1 MQNAKLD
8 RVGVFS
14 YANLTVSV
22 MPPASGAFA
31 STSYH
36 DDSHLNLMGRR
47 APQSALSVSIP
58 TFTRAP
64 QSSFN
69 VSQSFNIS
77 ETSSISGKLIDR
89 VRPSSAAVIIP
100 TAKLN
105 RPMLEGGD
113 AVVATYLPATRQGSG
128 ALVVGTIV
136 AGLPLSASLPKMSAV
151 KADLVPLGVGSP
163 SIPKRRHPDEEIAM
177 LRKRLRLLEAE
188 LKKCIAA
195 LHRES
200 ERADHG
206 TTREDLERQVAVW
219 DRAKEQ
225 WQQEH
230 EAELQRVRDE
240 YESRLD
246 ATSREWDKRLRSSTS
261 DVNATAEARLAALKE
276 DIENKAREKAE
287 RDKEERIKVLKQK
300 SARRLLNAGLAN
312 GWSAWLQLWGAKTNA
327 ITRLREVANRLR
339 KPEMSLAFFYLNRHR
354 ESARRMEL
362 ARAAFKKE
370 ETLLSVRTELEDEI
384 ARLHAEMER
393 KLALAEESKQRALEL
408 LRIELLGT
416 TTQQVE
422 ALAAKEKEERIALLR
437 RQSARRLLNAGLAH
451 GWAAWIEVRL
461 TGDTL

>member
-1 MQNAKLD
+1 
-8 RVGVFS
+8 
-14 YANLTVSV
+14 
-22 MPPASGAFA
+22 MPSGDN
-31 STSYH
+31 SYH

-47 APQSALSVSIP
+47 PQSALSVSIP

-64 QSSFN
+64 PQSFN

-77 ETSSISGKLIDR
+77 ETSSISGKLIR
-89 VRPSSAAVIIP
+89 IRPSSAAVMIP

-105 RPMLEGGD
+105 RPMLLGD

-128 ALVVGTIV
+128 ALQGTIV
-136 AGLPLSASLPKMSAV
+136 AGIPLSTSLPKMSAV

-188 LKKCIAA
+188 LKKCVAA
-195 LHRES
+195 LHREA

-240 YESRLD
+240 YESRLG
-246 ATSREWDKRLRSSTS
+246 ANSREWDKRLRSSTS

-312 GWSAWLQLWGAKTNA
+312 GWSAWLELWEAKTNA

-384 ARLHAEMER
+384 ARLHAETER

-437 RQSARRLLNAGLAH
+437 RQSARRLLNAGLSH
-451 GWAAWIEVRL
+451 GWGAWIEVRL
-461 TGDTL
+461 TGDPL

>member
-1 MQNAKLD
+1 
-8 RVGVFS
+8 
-14 YANLTVSV
+14 
-22 MPPASGAFA
+22 MPSGDN
-31 STSYH
+31 SYH

-47 APQSALSVSIP
+47 PQSALSVSIP

-64 QSSFN
+64 PQSFN

-77 ETSSISGKLIDR
+77 ETSSISGKLIR
-89 VRPSSAAVIIP
+89 IRPSSAAVIIP

-105 RPMLEGGD
+105 RPMLLGD

-128 ALVVGTIV
+128 ALQGTIV
-136 AGLPLSASLPKMSAV
+136 AGLPLSTSLPKMSAV

-188 LKKCIAA
+188 LKKCVAA
-195 LHRES
+195 LHREA

-230 EAELQRVRDE
+230 EAEL
-240 YESRLD
+240 
-246 ATSREWDKRLRSSTS
+246 
-261 DVNATAEARLAALKE
+261 
-276 DIENKAREKAE
+276 
-287 RDKEERIKVLKQK
+287 
-300 SARRLLNAGLAN
+300 
-312 GWSAWLQLWGAKTNA
+312 
-327 ITRLREVANRLR
+327 
-339 KPEMSLAFFYLNRHR
+339 
-354 ESARRMEL
+354 
-362 ARAAFKKE
+362 
-370 ETLLSVRTELEDEI
+370 
-384 ARLHAEMER
+384 
-393 KLALAEESKQRALEL
+393 QRALEL

-451 GWAAWIEVRL
+451 GWAAWTAANDMKRVGVQPNGLRAWRCRPRRRGAGRLRRDSSASRGSSRRHRRVRDSR
-461 TGDTL
+461 GRASR

>member
-1 MQNAKLD
+1 
-8 RVGVFS
+8 
-14 YANLTVSV
+14 
-22 MPPASGAFA
+22 
-31 STSYH
+31 
-36 DDSHLNLMGRR
+36 
-47 APQSALSVSIP
+47 
-58 TFTRAP
+58 
-64 QSSFN
+64 
-69 VSQSFNIS
+69 
-77 ETSSISGKLIDR
+77 
-89 VRPSSAAVIIP
+89 
-100 TAKLN
+100 
-105 RPMLEGGD
+105 MLQGGD
-113 AVVATYLPATRQGSG
+113 AVVATYLPAQVPATRQGSG

-200 ERADHG
+200 ERAAHG

-312 GWSAWLQLWGAKTNA
+312 GWSAWLQLWEAKTNA

-362 ARAAFKKE
+362 ARAAFKNE

-461 TGDTL
+461 TGDPL